1 MLKRLRAAK
10 VPTSEQAEPLALQVI
25 RASGDAYAAV
35 HVVGLVT
42 IGADVPG
49 FASKGDLVWIVRSV
63 GHDFMVQEVWVSSTT
78 GKATC
83 VLPSAAAGR
92 KAKEDERVPS
102 TKSK

>member
-1 MLKRLRAAK
+1 M
-10 VPTSEQAEPLALQVI
+10 
-25 RASGDAYAAV
+25 
-35 HVVGLVT
+35 VGLVT

-83 VLPSAAAGR
+83 VLPIGGGR
-92 KAKEDERVPS
+92 AKGKGRRKGAIHQIQVKEDEREGC
-102 TKSK
+102 T